1 VIFSDSIG
9 AGKLPITLAGKV
21 NMPQIYDAML
31 LALLAGIAIPIGG
44 AIAAVERIHPYWL
57 ENEFRHAVISFGGGA
72 LLAAIA
78 MVLIPEGIKNLSIL
92 SASLSFLSGAIFFLV
107 IDFLISLHGGA
118 ISQIIAMLLDFIP
131 EAMALG
137 AIIARDISKAL
148 LVAFLIALQNLPEGF
163 NAYREVKAN
172 RYCSGGKTIIIFTGF
187 ALLGPV
193 SAVIGLKYLTGDEIL
208 LDRIMVFCAGGILY
222 LIFQDIAPQA
232 KIKNHWAPSLG
243 AICGFLLGVI
253 GYMIANPNNV

>member
-1 VIFSDSIG
+1 
-9 AGKLPITLAGKV
+9 
-21 NMPQIYDAML
+21 MPEIYVAML

-44 AIAAVERIHPYWL
+44 AIAAIERIHPYWL

-78 MVLIPEGIKNLSIL
+78 MVLIPEGIQNQSVLSVSIC
-92 SASLSFLSGAIFFLV
+92 FFSGAIFFLLV
-107 IDFLISLHGGA
+107 EFLISLRGGA
-118 ISQIIAMLLDFIP
+118 ISQVIAMLLDFVP

-137 AIIARDISKAL
+137 AIISTDISKAS

-172 RYCSGGKTIIIFTGF
+172 RYCSGHSAIIIFSGL
-187 ALLGPV
+187 ALLGPL
-193 SAVIGLKYLTGDEIL
+193 SAVIGLKYLTGNEIL

-222 LIFQDIAPQA
+222 LIFQDIAPKA
-232 KIKNHWAPSLG
+232 RIKKHWAPSLG
-243 AICGFLLGVI
+243 AISGFLLGVI
-253 GYMIANPNNV
+253 GYMISNSY